1 MSKTKSSDRIRLT
14 NGDVM
19 TLGDALD
26 RGYVLL
32 RKQEDRGRGH
42 RSSDI
47 VVHYFAR
54 EAPGNG
60 RSGDVSW
67 EIGKT
72 LYESRSGS
80 GGGFREQNPISN
92 RRMSPETK
100 ARLSHLR
107 SLRRDSDRAV
117 DNGVRDGARDRR
129 QVKSSRRMSPETKA
143 RLSHLRSLRR
153 DSDRADAAFDKAR
166 RKNPVA
172 ENKFYANPYGGANG
186 FYFSTQEE
194 YERKSKELYKKTGAE
209 EWSIE
214 FIDGPTLDAKLFT
227 AVSDLIGQDMTT
239 WFDEIQDKDE
249 TFKIAL
255 YWLLTSYGERDIE
268 KAISDAE
275 NEVRVMEGD
284 VEDWARDLIDS
295 SGGPAELGE
304 DVLGGHFDF
313 ASYGFA
319 LRANGEMPEEYED
332 LDDKEA
338 AEAFVNDYYGGELKS
353 LPKDVLEDHFDFRD
367 FGEDAELSGDIHE
380 EHIGGQ
386 DYVIEYT
393 GLGKLACAATE
404 KEERGTRTWITI
416 ETSVLP
422 RLPRGS
428 TWETFAAH
436 RFPGSRS
443 RAPPAPTAS
452 SATAATCLP
461 LMLPATTR
469 RPGGPLGASR
479 PLGRPT
485 RCPG

>member
-1 MSKTKSSDRIRLT
+1 MIMSKTKSSDRIRLT

-92 RRMSPETK
+92 
-100 ARLSHLR
+100 
-107 SLRRDSDRAV
+107 
-117 DNGVRDGARDRR
+117 
-129 QVKSSRRMSPETKA
+129 RRMSPETKA